1 MKNLISLFMRN
12 DSGSSSIEYS
22 MLASVI
28 AIGCMSAFGAVGES
42 LFNHYIGIG
51 DALDTAVV

>member
-1 MKNLISLFMRN
+1 MRN